1 MNVKNASNFFIF
13 NLYIFWGHVISSK
26 MYISLNFRLFIYV
39 LYKMVV
45 HILMIIVLN
54 NIYSSILIVIN
65 INTIDF
71 LNMYLNLHNDN
82 EETQIHFMGFQGIL
96 VSVLMKE
103 NQ

>member
-1 MNVKNASNFFIF
+1 MSKMPLIFFIF
-13 NLYIFWGHVISSK
+13 NLYNFGGHVISSE

-39 LYKMVV
+39 LYKIVV

-65 INTIDF
+65 INTTDF
-71 LNMYLNLHNDN
+71 LNMYLNLHNDK